1 MLNLRNEYSCHIY
14 KNKIS
19 INKDRDICGGDAIIN
34 GTDYDIVLEEGL
46 YDLKLMETIKFL
58 MDNILL
64 WIVISIFVLIVWS
77 VMMGDPGSS
86 DLSNHTVICGLIALP
101 IITILFNNW

>member
-1 MLNLRNEYSCHIY
+1 
-14 KNKIS
+14 
-19 INKDRDICGGDAIIN
+19 
-34 GTDYDIVLEEGL
+34 
-46 YDLKLMETIKFL
+46 

-101 IITILFNNW
+101 IITILV

>member
-1 MLNLRNEYSCHIY
+1 LSYIQ
-14 KNKIS
+14 KIKYLL
-19 INKDRDICGGDAIIN
+19 IKIETFGGDAIIPN

-46 YDLKLMETIKFL
+46 YESKTNIMETIKFL

-64 WIVISIFVLIVWS
+64 WIVISIFCAVWS

-86 DLSNHTVICGLIALP
+86 GLIKYHTNSNMWFIALP
-101 IITILFNNW
+101 ITILV

>member
-1 MLNLRNEYSCHIY
+1 
-14 KNKIS
+14 
-19 INKDRDICGGDAIIN
+19 
-34 GTDYDIVLEEGL
+34 
-46 YDLKLMETIKFL
+46 METIKFL

-86 DLSNHTVICGLIALP
+86 DLSNIIPTVICGFALP
-101 IITILFNNW
+101 ITILVIIILLEFNYFRI

>member
-1 MLNLRNEYSCHIY
+1 
-14 KNKIS
+14 
-19 INKDRDICGGDAIIN
+19 
-34 GTDYDIVLEEGL
+34 
-46 YDLKLMETIKFL
+46 METIKFL

-86 DLSNHTVICGLIALP
+86 DLSNIILTVFCALIALP
-101 IITILFNNW
+101 VTILVIIIFGGIYLFLENKRNKT

>member
-1 MLNLRNEYSCHIY
+1 
-14 KNKIS
+14 
-19 INKDRDICGGDAIIN
+19 
-34 GTDYDIVLEEGL
+34 
-46 YDLKLMETIKFL
+46 METIKFL

-86 DLSNHTVICGLIALP
+86 DLSNIILTVICGFALP
-101 IITILFNNW
+101 ITILVIIILLEFNYFRI